1 MTELIDR
8 IVSRV
13 GIDRPIAEKAVG
25 TILNFLSKE
34 GPSDKVQALLAQLPD
49 HEEMIAAA
57 AGESGGM
64 FGGMGGIMGVG
75 AKLMGLG
82 LGMTEIQN
90 VIRELMAY
98 CREHGAGDALG
109 DIAATIPGLSQYI

>member
-34 GPSDKVQALLAQLPD
+34 GPSDKVHALLAQLPG
-49 HEEMIAAA
+49 HEQMLAAA
-57 AGESGGM
+57 AGESGM

-98 CREHGAGDALG
+98 SQERGAGDALG
-109 DIAATIPGLSQYI
+109 DIAAAIPGLNQYI

>member
-13 GIDRPIAEKAVG
+13 GIDRPVAEKAVG
-25 TILNFLSKE
+25 IILDFLAKE
-34 GPSDKVQALLAQLPD
+34 GPADKVEILLSRLPG
-49 HEEMIAAA
+49 HEGLIAA

-75 AKLMGLG
+75 ARLMGLG
-82 LGMTEIQN
+82 LGMSEIQN
-90 VIRELMAY
+90 VIRELMGY
-98 CREHGAGDALG
+98 CREHGAADALG
-109 DIAATIPGLSQYI
+109 DIAASIPGLSQYI

>member
-1 MTELIDR
+1 M
-8 IVSRV
+8 
-13 GIDRPIAEKAVG
+13 
-25 TILNFLSKE
+25 
-34 GPSDKVQALLAQLPD
+34 QALLAQLPG

-98 CREHGAGDALG
+98 CQEHGAGEALG

>member
-8 IVSRV
+8 IISRV
-13 GIDRPIAEKAVG
+13 GIDRPVAEKAVG

-34 GPSDKVQALLAQLPD
+34 GPPDKVQTLLAQLPG

-57 AGESGGM
+57 AGES
-64 FGGMGGIMGVG
+64 GGMGGIMGVG